1 MKPDFMDRIEKVI
14 SDVLTRTCID
24 KLDAKVIEDILQE
37 ELIKYHNEVFTY
49 ARNIGYGDG
58 LNKAVATE
66 EATYSKGYYEGYN
79 KGYDDGHESGLE
91 EAVDRTYNEG
101 YDDGYI
107 TGYEAGYKRGVN
119 DTIGEVQN
127 QSWKEIKIKE
137 YKDVKND

>member
-1 MKPDFMDRIEKVI
+1 MKPNFMDRTAKIIAEI
-14 SDVLTRTCID
+14 RTRTCID
-24 KLDAKVIEDILQE
+24 KIDIEVIEDILKD

-127 QSWKEIKIKE
+127 
-137 YKDVKND
+137 